1 MTMIEKVLKNKEA
14 VKRVLQD
21 EREKLHNMYCNY
33 YALYC
38 KYYAL
43 YDLCHEISVFGYS
56 KEAEERLIELVRK
69 EALEK

>member
-14 VKRVLQD
+14 VKRALRD
-21 EREKLHNMYCNY
+21 EQEKAYN
-33 YALYC
+33 LYC
-38 KYYAL
+38 KYYDL
-43 YDLCHEISVFGYS
+43 YDLCHEIVVFGYS